1 MSGEAQNSCSESVY
15 AVGDLEL
22 LRRYLMLG
30 NENGSYYVKP
40 DDLASQHAS
49 CVERLIAS
57 DPDGALAAMEDL
69 QERVYKKDYLL
80 AALARF
86 CVAGPQRK
94 RSYGVAMRACR
105 TPTHLFQFIDL
116 YEKACKAASG
126 STGWNRMHKEAVCGW
141 YMDKPALQLAY
152 LVTKY
157 RNRSGWTHTDV
168 LRLAHPN
175 ASGSLH
181 DLVFAYVTRGQGGF
195 HDKAAE
201 GLPQAEQLKEYIDAV
216 EAIGST
222 DLPEEAAALIERF
235 GLVREHV
242 PTGLLSSPEVWRA
255 LSKKM
260 PMVALMR
267 NLNKLSA
274 VGAFLDYPDVLESV
288 VGQLTSEEAVVRSG
302 VHPLQALVALNT
314 YSKGKGEKGSLT
326 WTPHVRVTAALES
339 AFRLAFKNVEPTNK
353 RLLLAL
359 DVSGSMTWTS
369 VCGIEGL
376 MASQVAVAM
385 ATVFLAREPSCTV
398 MGFAETFRELDITKD
413 RSVQDNM
420 ARAYTNTFGNTDV
433 ALPFD
438 WALKNEKA
446 IDAFVVFTD
455 SETNCGRSRPAD
467 ALRSYR
473 AKTGIDAKLVVVGL
487 SSNRFTVADPND
499 RGMMD
504 IAGFDPDAPAIL
516 RDFLCSAAPC
526 SAAGQPAPST

>member
-1 MSGEAQNSCSESVY
+1 MSCGEAVY
-15 AVGDLEL
+15 AVSDLEL

-30 NENGSYYVKP
+30 NENGSYYVNQN
-40 DDLASQHAS
+40 DLASQHAS
-49 CVERLIAS
+49 CVDRLLFA
-57 DPDGALAAMEDL
+57 DPGGALAAMEDL
-69 QERVYKKDYLL
+69 ETRVYKKDYLL

-94 RSYGVAMRACR
+94 RSYELAMRACR

-116 YEKACKAASG
+116 YEKACKAANS
-126 STGWNRMHKEAVCGW
+126 STGWNRMHKEAVCAW
-141 YMDKPALQLAY
+141 YMDKPVLQLAY

-157 RNRSGWTHTDV
+157 RSRNGWNHKDV

-181 DLVFAYVTRGQGGF
+181 DLLFAYVTKGYSQF
-195 HDKAAE
+195 YDKIVSTE
-201 GLPQAEQLKEYIDAV
+201 GTEVLKEYLNAV
-216 EAIGST
+216 EALAST
-222 DLPEEAAALIERF
+222 DQPEEAARLIECF

-242 PTGLLSSPEVWRA
+242 PTSLLSAQEVWRA

-260 PMVALMR
+260 PMVALVR

-274 VGAFLDYPDVLESV
+274 VGAFLGYPDVLESV
-288 VGQLTSEEAVVRSG
+288 VGQLSSEEAIVRSG
-302 VHPLQALVALNT
+302 LHPLQVLVALNT
-314 YSKGKGEKGSLT
+314 YSKGKGEKGSMT
-326 WTPHVRVTAALES
+326 WTPHPRVTDALGK

-359 DVSGSMTWTS
+359 DVSGSMTCTS

-385 ATVFLAREPSCTV
+385 STVFLAREPFCTV
-398 MGFAETFRELDITKD
+398 MGFADTFRELGVSKD
-413 RSVQDNM
+413 LSLEENI
-420 ARAYTNTFGNTDV
+420 ARAYTNTFGSTDV
-433 ALPFD
+433 SLPFE
-438 WALKNEKA
+438 WALQNEKA

-473 AKTGIDAKLVVVGL
+473 EKTGIDAKLVVVGL

-516 RDFLCSAAPC
+516 RDFLQ
-526 SAAGQPAPST
+526 QPAP